1 MAEENKAVTEP
12 EGKLDVKQTVDTP
25 KSPSIDIEDL
35 MSKVR
40 QEEKSKLYPQ
50 IEKLKADLE
59 EKTNKINS
67 YLISSAEKEETIKEL
82 NGKIALLEKEGD
94 AKVAEAKKESST
106 ELEKELEKVRREL
119 EAKNAELQSKD
130 AEFESYKVSKELEA
144 YRAEKLKDVDETVAD
159 LVTGNTKEEIDASV
173 EKAKALY
180 EKVLAKV
187 GVKNE
192 PAKNKASA
200 VAKPNLKGTVEVF
213 GELNPEDIRKMSQA
227 DWKEYRKRFG
237 LQ

>member
-12 EGKLDVKQTVDTP
+12 EGTPIVKPVVEAP

-67 YLISSAEKEETIKEL
+67 YLISSAEKEEIIKEL
-82 NGKIALLEKEGD
+82 NGKIALLEEEGV

-106 ELEKELEKVRREL
+106 ELEKELEKVRKEL

-130 AEFESYKVSKELEA
+130 AEFENYKVSKELEA

-159 LVTGNTKEEIDASV
+159 LVTGNTKEDIDASA

-180 EKVLAKV
+180 EKVLAKA
-187 GVKNE
+187 GAKSD

-213 GELNPEDIRKMSQA
+213 GELNEEDIRKMSTA